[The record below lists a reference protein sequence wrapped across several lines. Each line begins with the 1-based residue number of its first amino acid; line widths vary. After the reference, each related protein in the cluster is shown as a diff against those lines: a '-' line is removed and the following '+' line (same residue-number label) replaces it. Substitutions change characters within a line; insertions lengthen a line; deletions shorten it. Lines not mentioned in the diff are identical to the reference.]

1 MRVKILFNE
10 RTAMFNLRWIAG
22 LLLLVCCSPLHAAA
36 PSTQPDFTIDPAT
49 VVRSGPGYRY
59 PQAGWIVVHI
69 EGAPYERGYQ
79 HGQLLA
85 AELADFVQ
93 AMATFRSPK
102 APADAW
108 RDMRTLASSLFLSR
122 YD

>member
-1 MRVKILFNE
+1 MIRKIASRRVVLW
-10 RTAMFNLRWIAG
+10 A
-22 LLLLVCCSPLHAAA
+22 LLLVCCVMPLTLAGAAET
-36 PSTQPDFTIDPAT
+36 PTPPVCKIDPAT
-49 VVRSGPGYRY
+49 VVRSGNGYRY

-108 RDMRTLASSLFLSR
+108 RDM
-122 YD
+122 